1 MTATRGMRSVKLGLN
16 MHPRWL
22 SGGPARAFL
31 SPLRELGVSV
41 LEFRLDLLSPDWPET
56 AALIE
61 SCHQLGFGLSF
72 HAPHGGDHTIA
83 GFAGRKGREI
93 KERYAPA
100 IDYVTGVAGRSG
112 PTTIVVHGAKGRGS
126 RHGLQRDTGAF
137 IMWLLE
143 QSADLGVALELRVRE
158 RGQVKVGDSKAE
170 LAGLVSKLD
179 SERIG
184 ICWDLG
190 HDARNGFD
198 GVERSFLSHV
208 KHVHVHDVSPD
219 GRDHCPLVFDNVP
232 YRPCLQRLLRAGY
245 DGSVILEVDGHLVG
259 VLATNQGV
267 TALHMLHQSFRKLVH
282 LTHT

>member
-16 MHPRWL
+16 MHPKWL
-22 SGGPARAFL
+22 SGGAAGVFL
-31 SPLRELGVSV
+31 SPLRGLGVSV

-61 SCHQLGFGLSF
+61 SCHRLGFGLSF
-72 HAPHGGDHTIA
+72 HAPHGGDHAIT
-83 GFAGRKGREI
+83 GFAGEKGREI

-100 IDYVTGVAGRSG
+100 VDYVAGVAGRSG
-112 PTTIVVHGAKGRGS
+112 PTTLVVHGAKGRDS

-143 QSADLGVALELRVRE
+143 QSADLRVALELRVRE

-170 LAGLVSKLD
+170 LVELVSELD
-179 SERIG
+179 SGRIG

-190 HDARNGFD
+190 HDARNGLS
-198 GVERSFLSHV
+198 GVEPGFLAHV

-232 YRPCLQRLLRAGY
+232 FRSCLRRLLQAGY

-259 VLATNQGV
+259 ALAASKGV
-267 TALHMLHQSFRKLVH
+267 TALQILHHSFGKLVH
-282 LTHT
+282 LTRA

>member
-1 MTATRGMRSVKLGLN
+1 MRSAKLGLN

-22 SGGPARAFL
+22 AGEPARAFL
-31 SPLRELGVSV
+31 SPLRELGLSV

-56 AALIE
+56 EALVQR
-61 SCHQLGFGLSF
+61 CHQLGFGLSF

-83 GFAGRKGREI
+83 GFAGREGREI
-93 KERYAPA
+93 KRRYAPA
-100 IDYVTGVAGRSG
+100 VDYVAGVAGRSG
-112 PTTIVVHGAKGRGS
+112 PTILVVHGAKGEGS
-126 RHGLQRDTGAF
+126 RHRLRRDTAAF
-137 IMWLLE
+137 IAWVLE
-143 QSADLGVALELRVRE
+143 QSADLRVALELRVRDE
-158 RGQVKVGDSKAE
+158 GQVKVGDSKAE
-170 LAGLVSKLD
+170 LVELVSMLD

-245 DGSVILEVDGHLVG
+245 NGSIVLEIDGHLVG
-259 VLATNQGV
+259 ALAAAKGV
-267 TALHMLHQSFRKLVH
+267 PALHILHQSFAKLEE
-282 LTHT
+282 LSNT